1 MITQLHLCILS
12 GQSLPNLLPLC
23 LYRPQRIA
31 LAVSPDMESRVQPMI
46 ATLLK
51 AGLIERA
58 EDVISLPGMPDH
70 DYADMLAWSR
80 QHVGL
85 LRQCLPDHQL
95 VFNATGGTKLMS
107 QALSIASQEHA
118 GHCSVLYCDTSH
130 DCIEW
135 LSPQPRREALPSNLL
150 DSATIL
156 KANGIE
162 REDSLSDDE
171 SWCSLVEGRGE
182 LTRWLASEVASRLG
196 SFFPALNNALFGLVP
211 EQLPQTVQFKQPA
224 SSSAWREALRRLE
237 QNGLLV
243 LAEPLIPSAPP
254 KLLIDSADNLRYLSG
269 GWLEE
274 YLWLC
279 LRDADLQDVHCS
291 QQIRA
296 NLGEAEHNKLNEL
309 DVVVGHR
316 NRVLVIECKTADLLR
331 KDAYNRM
338 LDKLDSLG
346 KRTGGLL
353 TQCWLVA
360 ARWPHDDEDQQ
371 SRLRLLARS
380 RNITLVEPRHLAELP
395 TRIQS
400 WKASLK
406 LPLN

>member
-1 MITQLHLCILS
+1 MTTQLHLCILS

-23 LYRPQRIA
+23 QYRPQRIA
-31 LAVSPDMESRVQPMI
+31 LAVSPDMESRIQPMI

-58 EDVISLPGMPDH
+58 EDVISLPGMPDS
-70 DYADMLAWSR
+70 DYASMLTWSR

-95 VFNATGGTKLMS
+95 VLNATGGTKLMS
-107 QALSIASQEHA
+107 QALAIACQEQTDSA
-118 GHCSVLYCDTSH
+118 VLYCDTIH
-130 DCIEW
+130 DSIEW
-135 LSPQPRREALPSNLL
+135 LAPRLQREPLPANLL

-162 REDSLSDDE
+162 RDSSLSDE
-171 SWCSLVEGRGE
+171 IEWCALVEARGE
-182 LTRWLASEVASRLG
+182 LTRWLASEAAGSLG
-196 SFFPALNNALFGLVP
+196 SFFPALNHALHELKS
-211 EQLPQTVQFKQPA
+211 ELLPQVAVFGKPA

-237 QNGLLV
+237 QHELLG
-243 LAEPLIPSAPP
+243 LAEPMIPTAPP
-254 KLLIDSADNLRYLSG
+254 KLQIESADALRYLSG

-279 LRDADLQDVHCS
+279 MRDAGLQDVHCS
-291 QQIRA
+291 QQISA
-296 NLGEAEHNKLNEL
+296 ELGSDEESKLNEL
-309 DVVVGHR
+309 DLVVGHR

-331 KDAYNRM
+331 PGAYNQM

-360 ARWPHDDEDQQ
+360 ARWPHHSEAQQ
-371 SRLRLLARS
+371 NRLRLLARS

-395 TRIQS
+395 ARIQS
-400 WKASLK
+400 WKTSLK
-406 LPLN
+406 LPLY